1 MISDFMQ
8 TLLDRMDKF
17 PEEFIDV
24 TADLSGHC
32 YTRATEY
39 VRWEGITK
47 SMLYYNEAERAFSI
61 FTEEEQAAYFSKLRG
76 LLRKKLEQDICSALM
91 EDSRQME
98 LPGISARTLTTQ
110 QMTNEALKVLE
121 KELFK
126 QTPQIPTS
134 ILKDQ

>member
-17 PEEFIDV
+17 PEEFID
-24 TADLSGHC
+24 AHDDLTRYSF
-32 YTRATEY
+32 TRAIEDT
-39 VRWEGITK
+39 RWSGITN
-47 SMLYYNEAERAFSI
+47 SMFYSGGERYQFNL
-61 FTEEEQAAYFSKLRG
+61 FTEEEQTAYFAKLRG
-76 LLRKKLEQDICSALM
+76 ILRKKLEQDICSALM
-91 EDSRQME
+91 EDTRQME

-121 KELFK
+121 KELSK

>member
-17 PEEFIDV
+17 PEEFVDAHIDL
-24 TADLSGHC
+24 TRYD
-32 YTRATEY
+32 YTRAIEPG
-39 VRWEGITK
+39 RWSGIT
-47 SMLYYNEAERAFSI
+47 NSI
-61 FTEEEQAAYFSKLRG
+61 FISGGGTFKFNMFTEEEQTAYSAKLRG
-76 LLRKKLEQDICSALM
+76 ILRKKLEQDICSALM

-121 KELFK
+121 KELSK

>member
-24 TADLSGHC
+24 HDDL
-32 YTRATEY
+32 TRYNYRRAIEDT
-39 VRWEGITK
+39 RWAGITN
-47 SMLYYNEAERAFSI
+47 SMFYSGGESYEFNM
-61 FTEEEQAAYFSKLRG
+61 FTEAEQAAYFAKLRG
-76 LLRKKLEQDICSALM
+76 ILRKKLEQDICSELVS
-91 EDSRQME
+91 DQRQME
-98 LPGISARTLTTQ
+98 LPGIPTKPLTTKQ
-110 QMTNEALKVLE
+110 ITSEALKVLE